1 MTFFN
6 SNCVPLMEN
15 IYQAMVVWRLD
26 NTIQWINLY
35 TVDSELRDVLLSHPL
50 DSDLFVEK
58 CYPPFIQLGLICIA
72 TIL

>member
-50 DSDLFVEK
+50 DSDLFV
-58 CYPPFIQLGLICIA
+58 G
-72 TIL
+72 